1 METQPLTVTMDPNTP
16 TLLGALEAA
25 RHIGVHRATL
35 HKLTVAGHIAAAV
48 KLPGRTG
55 ARLYTVDALEEYK
68 RTRADADAIGQR
80 IEAEASSAF
89 TRPFSVEPTPDLSR
103 VTSWP
108 SAEDAADSRNEA

>member
-1 METQPLTVTMDPNTP
+1 METQPLTVTMDPDTP

-55 ARLYTVDALEEYK
+55 ARLYTVSALDAFK
-68 RTRADADAIGQR
+68 RARTAHDAG
-80 IEAEASSAF
+80 
-89 TRPFSVEPTPDLSR
+89 TPDLSR

-108 SAEDAADSRNEA
+108 SAEDAADTRNEA